1 LKDIKSIT
9 FIGAGNVASHL
20 AKAFFNEGFEIEQIY
35 SYNIDNALALA
46 DDVQSIAVDNL
57 INLNSSADLYIL
69 AIKDDAIESVLQQI
83 LDKNIFIVHTSGSV
97 PITIFEKTGFNNY
110 GIFYP
115 LQTFSKLKDINL
127 LNVPF
132 CVEANENQSLLYDM
146 ANHLSNSVHFVN
158 SEQRKKLHLAAVF
171 ACNFTNHMY
180 AIAEDLCLKNDVN
193 FNILKPLIRETAEK
207 ITLNRAKNVQ
217 TGPAIRGD
225 EKIIE
230 NHINQLDDLI
240 NYQEIYRLIT
250 QSIVQSS
257 VDGSQV
263 KNKKP

>member
-1 LKDIKSIT
+1 MKHIKNIT

-20 AKAFFNEGFEIEQIY
+20 AKAFFNEDFEIEQVY
-35 SYNIDNALALA
+35 SNNIENALALA
-46 DDVQSIAVDNL
+46 DDVNSIAIDNI
-57 INLNSSADLYIL
+57 INLNSNSDLYIL
-69 AIKDDAIESVLQQI
+69 SIKDDAIENTLQQI
-83 LDKNIFIVHTSGSV
+83 IDKNIFIVHTSGSI
-97 PITIFEKTGFNNY
+97 PISVFEQTGFNNY

-115 LQTFSKLKDINL
+115 LQTFSKLKEINL
-127 LNVPF
+127 LEVPF
-132 CVEANENQSLLYDM
+132 CVEANKNESLLYDL
-146 ANHLSNSVHFVN
+146 ANKLSNSVHFVN
-158 SEQRKKLHLAAVF
+158 SEQRKKLHLSAVF

-180 AIAEDLCLKNDVN
+180 AIAEDLCLKNNVN

-207 ITLNRAKNVQ
+207 ITLNHAKDVQ

-257 VDGSQV
+257 VDGSQA